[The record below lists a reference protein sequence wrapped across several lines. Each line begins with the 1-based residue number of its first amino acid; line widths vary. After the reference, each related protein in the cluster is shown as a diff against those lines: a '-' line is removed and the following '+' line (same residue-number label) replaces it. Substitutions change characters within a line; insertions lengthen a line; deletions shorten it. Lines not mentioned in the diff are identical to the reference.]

1 MGGGAF
7 SLASGLFGSGGRGPD
22 RRARRLLVLGTA
34 AGLASGVGVHRR
46 RAHAASANAKS
57 RMSSKSSTGAAGP
70 GAFTHAMAGA
80 FAGGVSRVAVAP
92 LDVIKIRMQVQ
103 VEPVAAAANVDPG
116 KYRGIVQCATTI
128 LREEGVRGLWA
139 GTVPALFLWV
149 PYTAVQFAALGEFRR
164 RCAAADLDAA
174 KPPLAFVGGAV
185 AGASATVCTYPF
197 DVMRTVLAAQGSPR
211 VYDSLAEA
219 ARGIVRDRG
228 VRGLYAGVGVTLVEI
243 IPASAIQFGTYA
255 LFKAAALR
263 AEGEEEDGQLSP
275 GGNAACGFAS
285 GCVARLVIH
294 PLDVVKK
301 RFQVAGLAR
310 SLRYGER
317 VTAAEFSTLGGA
329 FRAIAAKEGVR
340 GFYKGLAPGLVKS
353 APASAITFAAY
364 EFAMRAVAARDAGG
378 GGHRAQHAGRGA

>member
-1 MGGGAF
+1 
-7 SLASGLFGSGGRGPD
+7 
-22 RRARRLLVLGTA
+22 
-34 AGLASGVGVHRR
+34 
-46 RAHAASANAKS
+46 
-57 RMSSKSSTGAAGP
+57 
-70 GAFTHAMAGA
+70 MAGA

-149 PYTAVQFAALGEFRR
+149 PYTAVQFAALGEFSSSMRRRGSRRRQTPARVRR
-164 RCAAADLDAA
+164 RCGRGRLGHGMHVPLRRDAHGA
-174 KPPLAFVGGAV
+174 RRAGFPARVRFPRGGGE
-185 AGASATVCTYPF
+185 GASSGTAACAGSTTAT
-197 DVMRTVLAAQGSPR
+197 
-211 VYDSLAEA
+211 
-219 ARGIVRDRG
+219 
-228 VRGLYAGVGVTLVEI
+228 GVGVTLVEI

-275 GGNAACGFAS
+275 GGNAACGFVRP

-317 VTAAEFSTLGGA
+317 VTAAEFSTFGGG
-329 FRAIAAKEGVR
+329 R
-340 GFYKGLAPGLVKS
+340 S
-353 APASAITFAAY
+353 APSPRRKA
-364 EFAMRAVAARDAGG
+364 
-378 GGHRAQHAGRGA
+378 